1 MPTTDILGIDS
12 IRLDDTSPSK
22 KRVLEQAARL
32 LEHHDTELSERIFER
47 LLERERLGST
57 GLSGGMAL
65 PHARMPDIPRARGA
79 FLRLASPV
87 DFDSFDG
94 HPVDMVF
101 ALLVPEEA
109 TETHLQ
115 LLAKLART
123 FNDPT
128 LRTQLRHA
136 SPAQALDLLTRCLAH
151 DAA

>member
-1 MPTTDILGIDS
+1 MPTTDILGIES

-22 KRVLEQAARL
+22 KRVLEQAAHL
-32 LEHHDTELSERIFER
+32 LAPHDTKLSERIFGR

-57 GLSGGMAL
+57 GLAGGVAL
-65 PHARMPDIPRARGA
+65 PHARMPDITQTRGA

-94 HPVDMVF
+94 HPVDLVF

-109 TETHLQ
+109 TEAHLQ
-115 LLAKLART
+115 LLAELART

-128 LRTQLRHA
+128 LRAQLRRA
-136 SPAQALDLLTRCLAH
+136 DSAQALDLLTRRLAH